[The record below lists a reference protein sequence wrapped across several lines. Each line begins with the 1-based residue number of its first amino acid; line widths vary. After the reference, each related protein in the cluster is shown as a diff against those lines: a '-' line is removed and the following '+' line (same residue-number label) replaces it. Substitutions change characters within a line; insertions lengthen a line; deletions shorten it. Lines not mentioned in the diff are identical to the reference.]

1 MSEREDNDRPDSGV
15 FPVEKAII
23 EEGGRRASDKIWGAF
38 LAEDGPWRTFRA
50 QFKRHTEDGR
60 AQIEDIHQRI
70 DSLMDSQNQTAVR
83 IATLDANQKAVL
95 TFIWGSEED
104 RRAHKTAGLAKT
116 KEDADRIL
124 RWVLC
129 PTWRLLARAMLGVLA
144 AVGTIA
150 ITLWAQG
157 LFQ

>member
-1 MSEREDNDRPDSGV
+1 MSEPDDSPDSGI
-15 FPVEKAII
+15 FPVQKALL
-23 EEGGRRASDKIWGAF
+23 ESGGRRDSDAIWSAF
-38 LAEDGPWRTFRA
+38 LAEDGPWIAFRS
-50 QFKRHTEDGR
+50 QFKRHADEGR
-60 AQIEDIHQRI
+60 AQVEEIHQRI
-70 DSLMDSQNQTAVR
+70 DSLMDAQNQTAVR

-129 PTWRLLARAMLGVLA
+129 PTWRLFARGTLA
-144 AVGTIA
+144 ALAIVGALMIPELVNR
-150 ITLWAQG
+150 ILQ
-157 LFQ
+157 